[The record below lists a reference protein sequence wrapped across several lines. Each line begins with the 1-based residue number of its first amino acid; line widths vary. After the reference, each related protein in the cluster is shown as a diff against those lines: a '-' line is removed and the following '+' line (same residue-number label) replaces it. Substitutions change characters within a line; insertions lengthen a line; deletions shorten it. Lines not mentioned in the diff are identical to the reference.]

1 MMPMCVQRL
10 KEVNDKML
18 EWLNEHYENDED
30 LFHAL
35 HHIGFAPSELD
46 VDTRARVSDYYR
58 ALPARECLEM
68 KIQAE
73 YAEFKSFWRGLSI
86 DELTD
91 QAEKIA
97 VVNRLMHEMSSSCT
111 DEQAEYFALF
121 CEPLEAVS
129 ETIMNGDFAHE
140 SEIVSLAL
148 GNMYDS
154 GDGGAYYDME
164 EEYYQDDEE
173 MNNEQKM

>member
-1 MMPMCVQRL
+1 
-10 KEVNDKML
+10 ML
-18 EWLNEHYENDED
+18 LTEATLTSHRWNIVVL
-30 LFHAL
+30 LQ
-35 HHIGFAPSELD
+35 S
-46 VDTRARVSDYYR
+46 
-58 ALPARECLEM
+58 
-68 KIQAE
+68 
-73 YAEFKSFWRGLSI
+73 SI

-97 VVNRLMHEMSSSCT
+97 IVNRLMHEMSSSCT

-140 SEIVSLAL
+140 SELMTLAL

-154 GDGGAYYDME
+154 ADGGAYYDME